1 MTVTTRMDPIGQT
14 FQLFLNESVGAAARS
29 RVLAQF
35 AREERDKA
43 IAINRRATEQEPQ
56 YETFVDG
63 QAGASEDAV
72 KPDGRIVYEFT
83 IATDI
88 IPWIMTQLQKISPH
102 RSGRYA
108 NSHEVFADG
117 TQVESQYK
125 LPPGAQE
132 YFVMNFTP
140 YALKIEGATRK
151 GGAVTRPPQSK
162 SAPEGVYRVVAK
174 LARQKFGKLARI
186 EYNYRSVTGGAAGN
200 LRNPAI
206 VVVLR

>member
-1 MTVTTRMDPIGQT
+1 MAVTTRMDPIGQT
-14 FQLFLNESVGAAARS
+14 FQLFLNESLGPAARS
-29 RVLAQF
+29 MVLAQF

-43 IAINRRATEQEPQ
+43 IAINRRATEQTPQ

-63 QAGASEDAV
+63 QSGASEDSV
-72 KPDGRIVYEFT
+72 KPDGKIVYEFK
-83 IATDI
+83 AGSDI
-88 IPWIMTQLQKISPH
+88 IPWILGELQKISPR

-108 NSHEVFADG
+108 NSHQVFADG
-117 TQVESQYK
+117 AQVSGK

-132 YFVMNFTP
+132 YFVMNFQA
-140 YALKIEGATRK
+140 YARKIEGASAL

-174 LARQKFGKLARI
+174 MARAKFGKLARI
-186 EYNYRSVTGGAAGN
+186 EYNYRSVTGGAAGE

-206 VVVLR
+206 VVVMR